1 MFLIVDDS
9 SIHHFNGSRVLIG
22 ASDDCDLQLENG
34 RGAGAL
40 CCLTQEPDGNW
51 RVDNLGVAQI
61 FLNRRVIASQ
71 RSAKMGPLDRL
82 SIGDCE
88 IELREADRGGAV
100 ARALRQKLFTLQL
113 ELHST
118 VLDIVRNKPGGS
130 AERDRRKTIEKELD
144 RLLNELEL
152 GSELEIHLAT
162 QAVQEIISDHVQGFG
177 VRPGSQLRRQGDAE
191 KNISRFAGLIQ
202 PLLRVIQFDETESP
216 VQKSERVAALLPWG
230 VKAKNVIRPWERR
243 ELAVGLIR
251 EQLLDVI
258 FGLGPLEDLM
268 TASNTNDI
276 MVLPGGHIFIE
287 RNGQIQDSG
296 RRMLSPEVSRT
307 IVERIVA
314 SEGRRI
320 DQKSPMVDARM
331 RDGSRLN
338 AIVEPVAVK
347 GPTLTIRRFSTKRL
361 AIDDL
366 VAKGSLTET
375 AATFLRTCVLS
386 RKNIV
391 LAGGTGS
398 GKTTL
403 LNALASFIPQSERI
417 VTVEDT
423 AEIQLSQ
430 THVVTLQAR
439 PPNLEGTNE
448 ITIRQLVRNS
458 LRMRPDRILVGECR
472 GGETLDMLQAMNT
485 GHDGSL
491 TTIHANSPADGIR
504 RLEVMAME
512 AEGIDLPSRV
522 LRELISSAVDVVVQ
536 VSRFSDGGRGVS
548 SICEVVGLDEE
559 TGTVIVEEIY
569 KLSGNRKQ
577 GNLVFTGYVPTFV
590 DELLRLNIATIDMLF

>member
-1 MFLIVDDS
+1 MFLILDDT
-9 SIHHFNGSRVLIG
+9 SIYHFNGSKVLIG
-22 ASDDCDLQLENG
+22 ASDDCDLPLENG
-34 RGAGAL
+34 RAAGAF
-40 CCLTQEPDGNW
+40 CCLTQETDGSW
-51 RVDNLGVAQI
+51 RVENVGQSLI
-61 FLNRRVIASQ
+61 FLNRKPVAIQ

-82 SIGDCE
+82 GVGDYE
-88 IELREADRGGAV
+88 IELREAERGGAV

-113 ELHST
+113 ELHTT
-118 VLDIVRNKPGGS
+118 VLDIIRNKPGLA
-130 AERDRRKTIEKELD
+130 AERDRRKMIEKELD
-144 RLLNELEL
+144 KLLNELEL
-152 GSELEIHLAT
+152 GNELEIHLAT

-177 VRPGSQLRRQGDAE
+177 IRPGNQLRLGDAE
-191 KNISRFAGLIQ
+191 KNISRFAGLIP
-202 PLLRVIQFDETESP
+202 PLLKVIQFDDKETQA
-216 VQKSERVAALLPWG
+216 QKAERVAALLPWG
-230 VKAKNVIRPWERR
+230 IKTKNVIRPWERR

-268 TASNTNDI
+268 TASDTNDI

-296 RRMLSPEVSRT
+296 RRMLSPQVSRT

-314 SEGRRI
+314 GEGRRI
-320 DQKSPMVDARM
+320 DHKSPMVDARM
-331 RDGSRLN
+331 SDGSRLN

-361 AIDDL
+361 AMNDL
-366 VAKGSLTET
+366 VAKGSLSQT

-386 RKNIV
+386 RRNIV

-403 LNALASFIPQSERI
+403 LNALASFIPQTERI

-423 AEIQLSQ
+423 AEIQLGQ

-569 KLSGNRKQ
+569 KLSGNKQQ
-577 GNLVFTGYVPTFV
+577 GNLVFTGYVPTFI
-590 DELLRLNIATIDMLF
+590 DDLLDLKIATIDMLF

>member
-1 MFLIVDDS
+1 MFLILDDT
-9 SIHHFNGSRVLIG
+9 SIHHFNGSKVLIG
-22 ASDDCDLQLENG
+22 ASEHCDLPLPNG
-34 RGAGAL
+34 RTTGAL
-40 CCLTQEPDGNW
+40 CCLTQETDGSW
-51 RVDNLGVAQI
+51 QVENLGHTQV
-61 FLNRRVIASQ
+61 FLNRKIVASQ
-71 RSAKMGPLDRL
+71 RSAKMGPWDRL
-82 SIGDCE
+82 SIGDYE

-113 ELHST
+113 ELHTT
-118 VLDIVRNKPGGS
+118 VLDIIRNKPGV
-130 AERDRRKTIEKELD
+130 AAQRDRRKMIEKELD
-144 RLLNELEL
+144 QLLNELEL
-152 GSELEIHLAT
+152 GNELEIHLAT

-177 VRPGSQLRRQGDAE
+177 VRPGIHLRQGDAE
-191 KNISRFAGLIQ
+191 KNISRFAGLIP
-202 PLLRVIQFDETESP
+202 PLLKVIQFDERETQA
-216 VQKSERVAALLPWG
+216 QKAERVAALLPWG
-230 VKAKNVIRPWERR
+230 IKTKNVIRPWERR

-268 TASNTNDI
+268 TAADTNDI

-314 SEGRRI
+314 GEGRRI
-320 DQKSPMVDARM
+320 DHKSPMVDARM

-347 GPTLTIRRFSTKRL
+347 GPTLTIRRFSAKRL
-361 AIDDL
+361 AMDDL
-366 VAKGSLTET
+366 VAKGSITQT
-375 AATFLRTCVLS
+375 AATFLRACVLS
-386 RKNIV
+386 RRNIV

-403 LNALASFIPQSERI
+403 LNALASFIPQTERI

-423 AEIQLSQ
+423 AEIQLGQ

-569 KLSGNRKQ
+569 KLSGNKKQ
-577 GNLVFTGYVPTFV
+577 GNLVFTGYVPTFI
-590 DELLRLNIATIDMLF
+590 DDLLRLKIATIEKLF

>member
-1 MFLIVDDS
+1 MFLILDDT
-9 SIHHFNGSRVLIG
+9 SIHHFNGSKVLIG
-22 ASDDCDLQLENG
+22 ASGDCHLSLDNG
-34 RGAGAL
+34 RAGGAL
-40 CCLTQEPDGNW
+40 CCLTQETDASW
-51 RVDNLGVAQI
+51 RVENLGQPQI
-61 FLNRRVIASQ
+61 FLNRKAVASQ

-82 SIGDCE
+82 SVGDYE

-100 ARALRQKLFTLQL
+100 ARALRQKLFTIQLQL
-113 ELHST
+113 HTT
-118 VLDIVRNKPGGS
+118 VLDIIRNKPGVA
-130 AERDRRKTIEKELD
+130 AERDRRKMIERELD
-144 RLLNELEL
+144 KLLNELEL
-152 GSELEIHLAT
+152 GAELEIHLAT

-177 VRPGSQLRRQGDAE
+177 VRPGHQLRLGDEE
-191 KNISRFAGLIQ
+191 KNISRFAGLIP
-202 PLLRVIQFDETESP
+202 PLLKVIKFDETETP
-216 VQKSERVAALLPWG
+216 AQKGERVAALLPWG
-230 VKAKNVIRPWERR
+230 IKTKNVIRPWERR

-268 TASNTNDI
+268 TASDTNDI

-314 SEGRRI
+314 GEGRRI
-320 DQKSPMVDARM
+320 DHKSPMVDARM

-347 GPTLTIRRFSTKRL
+347 GPTLTIRRFSAKRL
-361 AIDDL
+361 SMNDL
-366 VAKGSLTET
+366 VAKGSLTQT

-403 LNALASFIPQSERI
+403 LNALASFIPQTERI

-423 AEIQLSQ
+423 AEIQLGQ
-430 THVVTLQAR
+430 THIVTLQAR
-439 PPNLEGTNE
+439 PPNLEGSNE

-522 LRELISSAVDVVVQ
+522 LRELIASAVDVVVQ
-536 VSRFSDGGRGVS
+536 VSRLSDGRRGVS
-548 SICEVVGLDEE
+548 SICEVVGLDDE

-569 KLSGNRKQ
+569 KLSGNKKQ
-577 GNLVFTGYVPTFV
+577 GNLVFSGYVPTFI
-590 DELLRLNIATIDMLF
+590 DELLQLKIATIDMLF